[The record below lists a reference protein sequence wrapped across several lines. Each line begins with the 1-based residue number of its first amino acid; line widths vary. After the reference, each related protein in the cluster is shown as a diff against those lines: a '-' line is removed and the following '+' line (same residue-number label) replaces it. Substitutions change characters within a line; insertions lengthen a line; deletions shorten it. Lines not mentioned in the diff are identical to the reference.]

1 MGSRLYAYERLSNQE
16 GRLIMEAS
24 YYIDV
29 ENYQN
34 LKIGERVLVT
44 KADLPF
50 EQLWNLKIGQIGK
63 VVALQENTC
72 QVFNPIWNEKLPR
85 VMCYDEIQRLK

>member
-1 MGSRLYAYERLSNQE
+1 M
-16 GRLIMEAS
+16 IMEAS

>member
-1 MGSRLYAYERLSNQE
+1 
-16 GRLIMEAS
+16 MEAS

-29 ENYQN
+29 KNYQN
-34 LKIGERVLVT
+34 LKIGERVVVT

-63 VVALQENTC
+63 VISLNENTC

-85 VMCYDEIQRLK
+85 VIGYDEIQRLK